1 MTVRSISAVDVH
13 VAGEASRVLMDSGE
27 LVKGT
32 DMPSRLAYC
41 RNNLQW
47 LRRLM
52 LSEPRGYPG
61 LLGSLVVP
69 PVSAESDFGIVI
81 LEQADFAPM
90 SGVNLMCA
98 VTAMIET
105 GRLSARE
112 PVTTVRVD
120 TASGTVA
127 AQATVVGGRVKEV
140 SLRNVASFVVAHQHD
155 LLLPEYGGVPVDIA
169 FGGQFYVQA
178 SAERLGV
185 RIAPESSKELIR
197 AGNALLAA
205 AREEFPLQH
214 PEQQALNEVQL
225 PLIHAPVDEPGIDCR
240 SVVVMP
246 HGRPELEDPRSWDA
260 GSLDRSPG
268 GTGTCARMAV
278 QYERGA
284 LGLGEDFVT
293 QSVLGTTLTGNLER
307 VASVG
312 PHPAVVPVIIGR
324 GWITGF
330 HEFVVAPDDPFPEG
344 FRLDAG

>member
-13 VAGEASRVLMDSGE
+13 VAGEASRVLMDSGG
-27 LVKGT
+27 LVKGA
-32 DMPSRLAYC
+32 DMSSRLAYC

-69 PVSAESDFGIVI
+69 PVSAESDFGIII

-105 GRLSARE
+105 GRLPARE

-120 TASGTVA
+120 TASGTVDA
-127 AQATVVGGRVKEV
+127 HATVAEGRVKEV
-140 SLRNVASFVVAHQHD
+140 SIRNVPSFVVARHHS
-155 LLLPEYGGVPVDIA
+155 LLLPEYGRIPVDIA

-178 SAERLGV
+178 SAKRLGV
-185 RIAPESSKELIR
+185 KIAPESSKDLIR

-205 AREEFPLQH
+205 ARREFAIQH
-214 PEQQALNEVQL
+214 PEEPALDEVHL
-225 PLIHAPVDEPGIDCR
+225 PLIYEPVDEPGVNCS

-246 HGRPELEDPRSWDA
+246 YGRPVLEDPQGWET

-278 QYERGA
+278 QYASGA

-293 QSVLGTTLTGNLER
+293 QSVLGTTLTGRLER
-307 VASVG
+307 ATTVG
-312 PHPAVVPVIIGR
+312 PYPAVVPVIAGR

-330 HEFVVAPDDPFPEG
+330 HEFVMAPDDPFPEG
-344 FRLDAG
+344 FRLAG